1 MNWLERYFS
10 LNGIYHFV
18 LITVCYLV
26 LLWLS
31 RNILINDLVIY
42 NSYSEQLTYERA
54 LRLFEEME
62 RLSWINYVAIPF
74 VFLIKFILI
83 SIVLYIGIFFCSL
96 NTSISFGS
104 VFRTVIACE
113 IVFVLAG
120 MLKFLWFYF
129 FVSDYNLNDINF
141 FYPLSL
147 INLFRISEIDKVWIY
162 PLQSVNLFQVIYIL
176 LLSSGLCFT
185 TKLRKTDSDKVVLLS
200 YVPALLFWIVLI
212 MFFSIDSSI

>member
-1 MNWLERYFS
+1 MNWQERYFS

-26 LLWLS
+26 LLWFS
-31 RNILINDLVIY
+31 RNILINDLVFY

-83 SIVLYIGIFFCSL
+83 SIVLFIGIFFCSL

-129 FVSDYNLNDINF
+129 FVSDYDLNDLNF

-176 LLSSGLCFT
+176 LLSSGLCIT
-185 TKLRKTDSDKVVLLS
+185 TRLRKTDSDKVVLLS
-200 YVPALLFWIVLI
+200 YLPALSFWIVLI
-212 MFFSIDSSI
+212 MFLSIDSSI